1 MTDIELLKCAANA
14 ISLEYIECGRLDGS
28 GDLIDRENGQIWNPL
43 TNDGDALR
51 LAVKLEL
58 DILNSCISVRA
69 IHRNKDMGAS
79 IRCRGNAPQIEPY
92 AATRRA
98 IVRAAAE
105 IGKELP

>member
-51 LAVKLEL
+51 LAVKLNL
-58 DILNSCISVRA
+58 A
-69 IHRNKDMGAS
+69 IQTLPGRNKPAS
-79 IRCRGNAPQIEPY
+79 EAWHNDKYARELWDGDPY

-105 IGKELP
+105 IGKQ